1 MQNIRNGL
9 AKAGAAALLI
19 AAGVFIAPFENNTT
33 DPAKLAVHADP
44 IGIPT
49 ACYGSVKPNYIV
61 GQPLTEQEC
70 TEQFAADLEEH
81 DRQLRQAVK
90 VALSEQEYVAYLSFH
105 YNIGAANFR
114 SSTLLKHLNA
124 GKRVDACIELT
135 HACSTKRGT
144 CNGWIYAGDKE
155 WPGLI
160 KRRAAE
166 RDLCLEGAINVSK

>member
-19 AAGVFIAPFENNTT
+19 AAGVFIAPFENDTT

-49 ACYGSVKPNYIV
+49 ACYGSVKPGLKV
-61 GQPLTEQEC
+61 GDIFTEEDC
-70 TEQFAADLEEH
+70 IEMLAIDLATHES
-81 DRQLRQAVK
+81 QMMQVVK
-90 VALSEQEYVAYLSFH
+90 VPLSEQEFIAYLSFH
-105 YNIGAANFR
+105 YNIGAGHFR
-114 SSTLLKHLNA
+114 NSTLLRYLNA
-124 GKRVDACIELT
+124 ERRVEACNEL
-135 HACSTKRGT
+135 SR
-144 CNGWIYAGDKE
+144 WIYAKGVK
-155 WPGLI
+155 WPGLV